1 MNISIRKVSHTVC
14 KIFALFL
21 LLLSPLYGQISPGD
35 LTNAHAKLEG
45 ISNCTKCHEL
55 GKQVQASKCLDC
67 HTEIKKLID
76 ENRGYHSS
84 GEVKKKECWDCH
96 SEHHGR
102 TFRIVNFDRGSFDHS
117 KAGFKLTGKH
127 AEVKCNDCH
136 KQEFI
141 QTHEVLSRKNTLL
154 GLSQACKGCHED
166 VHKGSLGARCDD
178 CHNTASFNK
187 IENFDHSKTAFK
199 LTGAH
204 INVTCN
210 KCHPAQVVNG
220 KKMLKLKGIAFASC
234 VNCHKDVHLGKFGN
248 DCQSCHSTTG
258 FKKINQQAFDHN
270 KTDYPLVG
278 KHRFVNC
285 SKCHGNDLN
294 SKPRHQ
300 NCFDCHT
307 DYHNGEFTEGAKIKD
322 CRSCHNLEGFSPSDF
337 TIKEHDKI
345 EFKLTGGHLAVP
357 CKSCHLKSDKWH
369 FKNIGA
375 KCIDCHKNVHGSEI
389 TNKFM
394 PDNNCS
400 ACHFTEGWN
409 TIKFDHALTA
419 FPLEGR
425 HKDVECGKCHYKEE
439 NNIGKIFRFVSL
451 DSKCESCHDDVHMG
465 QFTENGKSN
474 CIGCHTFNNWKP
486 EKFDHNKTRFSIEG
500 AHQKLECSRC
510 HPVITK
516 GSNHYIKYKLED
528 FRCASCHS

>member
-1 MNISIRKVSHTVC
+1 MNNSTRKISHTLC
-14 KIFALFL
+14 KILAGFFLFL
-21 LLLSPLYGQISPGD
+21 SPVYGQISPGD
-35 LTNAHAKLEG
+35 LTTAHAKYEG
-45 ISNCTKCHEL
+45 ISNCTKCHVL

-76 ENRGYHSS
+76 KNLGYHSS

-102 TFRIVNFDRGSFDHS
+102 NFRIVNFDRDSFNHS

-127 AEVKCNDCH
+127 AEVNCDDCH

-141 QTHEVLSRKNTLL
+141 QLHEVISRKNTLL
-154 GLSQACKGCHED
+154 GLNQACRSCHED
-166 VHKGSLGARCDD
+166 VHKGSLGSQCAD
-178 CHNTASFNK
+178 CHNTSSFKK

-220 KKMLKLKGIAFASC
+220 KEMLKLKGIAFASC

-248 DCQSCHSTTG
+248 DCQNCHSTTG
-258 FKKINQQAFDHN
+258 FRNINQKAFDHN
-270 KTDYPLVG
+270 KTDYPLEG

-300 NCFDCHT
+300 NCVDCHT
-307 DYHNGEFTEGAKIKD
+307 DYHNGEFTEGAKVRD
-322 CRSCHNLEGFSPSDF
+322 CSSCHNLKGFVPSDF

-345 EFKLTGGHLAVP
+345 EFKLTGSHLAVP
-357 CKSCHLKSDKWH
+357 CKSCHYKTEKWH
-369 FKNIGA
+369 FRNIGV

-394 PDNNCS
+394 QDNNCS
-400 ACHFTEGWN
+400 ACHFTDSWN
-409 TIKFDHALTA
+409 TIKFDHSLTA
-419 FPLEGR
+419 FTLEGR

-439 NNIGKIFRFVSL
+439 NNIGKVFRFVSL
-451 DSKCESCHDDVHMG
+451 DSKCESCHNDVHMG
-465 QFTENGKSN
+465 QFTENGKSD
-474 CIGCHTFNNWKP
+474 CVRCHTFNNWKP
-486 EKFDHNKTRFSIEG
+486 EKFDHNKTRFSLEG

-510 HPVITK
+510 HPVVIK
-516 GSNHYIKYKLED
+516 SNNQYIKYKLED